1 MRAYLDHNATSPLRP
16 AARAAILDALDHA
29 GNASSI
35 HGEGR
40 KTRGLIDSARENIAA
55 ALGVLPQMITFTS
68 GGTEANNLA
77 IKGAPVERLIIS
89 TIEHPSVIEA
99 AKTRDLPIDWLP
111 VDATGTVRLDELD
124 AMLKQSTLAALVS
137 VMLVN
142 NETGVIQPVREIVE
156 LARTHN
162 ALIHTD
168 AVQALGKVPVNFG
181 LLGCDMM
188 TISAHK
194 FGGPAGTGALIIREG
209 VPLVAH
215 IHGGGQE
222 LRRRAGTE
230 NAAAIAGFAAA
241 VGEGHADLGA
251 LRSRLESELESC
263 SPGVVIFGREAE
275 RISNTSCFALAGLSA
290 DTALISLDLDGVAVS
305 SGSACSSGKVAG
317 SHVLKAMG
325 VPAEIAKAA
334 IRVSLGW
341 NSTVQD
347 IETFIDAWRRIVDRN
362 QLRSVMAG
370 REPTISGRKQIRYP
384 NQVRA

>member
-1 MRAYLDHNATSPLRP
+1 MLS
-16 AARAAILDALDHA
+16 ALDHT

-35 HGEGR
+35 HAEGR
-40 KTRGLIDSARENIAA
+40 KARGLIDSARERISS
-55 ALGVLPQMITFTS
+55 ALGVLPQMIVFTS

-89 TIEHPSVIEA
+89 RIEHPSVIEA
-99 AKTRDLPIDWLP
+99 AKALKLPVDWLP
-111 VDATGTVRLDELD
+111 VDDLGQIRLDELRT
-124 AMLKQSTLAALVS
+124 LLQRSTSPALIS

-162 ALIHTD
+162 ALVHTD
-168 AVQALGKVPVNFG
+168 AVQALGKMPVNFG
-181 LLGCDMM
+181 LLGCDLM

-194 FGGPAGTGALIIREG
+194 LGGPVGAGALIIRDGLAFG
-209 VPLVAH
+209 VQ

-241 VGEGHADLGA
+241 AGESLMDLSI
-251 LRSRLESELESC
+251 LRSRLEAELEAC
-263 SPGVVIFGREAE
+263 SPGIQIFGKAAE
-275 RISNTSCFALAGLSA
+275 RVGNTSCFAVPGLSA

-305 SGSACSSGKVAG
+305 SGSACSSGKVAR
-317 SHVLKAMG
+317 SHVLDAMG
-325 VPAEIAKAA
+325 VPPEIARAA

-341 NSTVQD
+341 SSTDQD
-347 IETFIDAWRRIVDRN
+347 IETFIGAWRRIVDRKN
-362 QLRSVMAG
+362 KKA
-370 REPTISGRKQIRYP
+370 
-384 NQVRA
+384 A